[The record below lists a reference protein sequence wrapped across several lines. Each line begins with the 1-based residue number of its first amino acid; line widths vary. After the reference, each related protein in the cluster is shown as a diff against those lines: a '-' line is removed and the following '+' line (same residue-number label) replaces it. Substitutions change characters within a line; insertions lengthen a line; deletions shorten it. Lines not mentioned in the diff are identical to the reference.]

1 MRHLAPHKNWC
12 SGVYFGTNAPG
23 RRRPPIEE
31 RDALVER
38 TLARMELERRQTE
51 ERCSL
56 DPLYW
61 LQCHTKT
68 ENEKHLEQGVP
79 FRQHFPKKAYFEV
92 VMKYMMTEKRLFIAK
107 SREMMT
113 SWLAMGMVTHAAQ
126 FRTGVLVLVQTEKED
141 KVKALI
147 RYCSVL
153 YHNQDEWLKERHELA
168 AENTTELEWT
178 NRSRIIGIPK
188 GEHQVTHNAH
198 NSHVIGPGLK
208 ELGVGLVT
216 QTMRC

>member
-1 MRHLAPHKNWC
+1 
-12 SGVYFGTNAPG
+12 
-23 RRRPPIEE
+23 
-31 RDALVER
+31 
-38 TLARMELERRQTE
+38 MELERRQTE

-68 ENEKHLEQGVP
+68 ENEKHLEQRLP

-92 VMKYMMTEKRLFIAK
+92 IMRYMMTEKRLFIAK

-141 KVKALI
+141 KVKGLI

-188 GEHQVTHNAH
+188 GEHQVRLYHPTIYVIDEAAFLPEVNECYNAAH
-198 NSHVIGPGLK
+198 PVAGQIIAISSAAPGAFAEECAK
-208 ELGVGLVT
+208 
-216 QTMRC
+216 